1 MGFRSLVAKRFF
13 FLNGRV
19 IPPAPPVYARPVA
32 DGDPFKSVVPDDA
45 VPSSEA
51 DLSKIDTSVAHPAR
65 IYDYWLGGKDNFA
78 ADREAGELVIASRP
92 GLRESVRANRAFLGR
107 VVQLLAGELGIRQFL
122 DIGTGIPSANNT
134 HEVAQRVAPDA
145 RVVYTDN
152 DPIVLAHARALLTSN
167 KLGVIA
173 YLDIDLRDTGKLLAR
188 AAETLDFTQP
198 IAVMLLGV
206 LHLISDD
213 EGPWGI
219 VAAIMDAVPS
229 GSYLVITHPAS
240 DLLPETQREAS
251 RRYNQNVATHQTLRS
266 YEQVAR
272 FFDGLEVLEPGLV
285 QWHLWRP
292 NPDDAAPAEFKSGHC
307 GVARKP

>member
-1 MGFRSLVAKRFF
+1 MTDGKPLQSIV
-13 FLNGRV
+13 
-19 IPPAPPVYARPVA
+19 PA
-32 DGDPFKSVVPDDA
+32 DA

-51 DLSKIDTSVAHPAR
+51 DISKIDTSVAHSAR

-107 VVQLLAGELGIRQFL
+107 VVRLLAGELRIRQFL
-122 DIGTGIPSANNT
+122 DIGTGIPSASNT
-134 HEVAQRVAPDA
+134 HEVAQQVTPDA

-152 DPIVLAHARALLTSN
+152 DPIVLAHARALLTSSP
-167 KLGVIA
+167 LGATA
-173 YLDIDLRDTGKLLAR
+173 YLDIDLRDTGRLLER
-188 AAETLDFTQP
+188 AADPLDFSQP
-198 IAVMLLGV
+198 VAIMLLGV

-213 EGPWGI
+213 EDPWGI
-219 VAAIMDAVPS
+219 VARLVDAVPS

-240 DLLPETQREAS
+240 DLLPGTQGEAS

-266 YEQVAR
+266 KAEVAR
-272 FFDGLEVLEPGLV
+272 FFDGFELLEPGLV

-292 NPDDAAPAEFKSGHC
+292 EAGDAAPDDFKSGHC

>member
-1 MGFRSLVAKRFF
+1 MAG
-13 FLNGRV
+13 
-19 IPPAPPVYARPVA
+19 
-32 DGDPFKSVVPDDA
+32 GDPFKSVVPDDA
-45 VPSSEA
+45 IPSSEA

-78 ADREAGELVIASRP
+78 ADREAGELVLASRP

-107 VVQLLAGELGIRQFL
+107 VVRVLTDLGIRQFL

-152 DPIVLAHARALLTSN
+152 DPIVLAHARALLTSSE
-167 KLGVIA
+167 LGATA
-173 YLDIDLRDTGKLLAR
+173 YLDV
-188 AAETLDFTQP
+188 E
-198 IAVMLLGV
+198 
-206 LHLISDD
+206 
-213 EGPWGI
+213 
-219 VAAIMDAVPS
+219 
-229 GSYLVITHPAS
+229 S
-240 DLLPETQREAS
+240 DLLPETQGEAS

-266 YEQVAR
+266 HDVAR

-292 NPDDAAPAEFKSGHC
+292 NPEDAAPAEFKSGHC

>member
-1 MGFRSLVAKRFF
+1 
-13 FLNGRV
+13 
-19 IPPAPPVYARPVA
+19 VA

-107 VVQLLAGELGIRQFL
+107 VVQLLAGELGVRQFL

-152 DPIVLAHARALLTSN
+152 DPIVLAHARALLPSN
-167 KLGVIA
+167 KLGVTA
-173 YLDIDLRDTGKLLAR
+173 YLDIDLRDTGTLLAR
-188 AAETLDFTQP
+188 AAETLDFT
-198 IAVMLLGV
+198 
-206 LHLISDD
+206 
-213 EGPWGI
+213 
-219 VAAIMDAVPS
+219 
-229 GSYLVITHPAS
+229 
-240 DLLPETQREAS
+240 S
-251 RRYNQNVATHQTLRS
+251 RPYNQNVATHQTLRS
-266 YEQVAR
+266 YDEVAR

-292 NPDDAAPAEFKSGHC
+292 DPDDDAPAEFKSGHC

>member
-1 MGFRSLVAKRFF
+1 VAEGK
-13 FLNGRV
+13 
-19 IPPAPPVYARPVA
+19 
-32 DGDPFKSVVPDDA
+32 PFESVVPDDA
-45 VPSSEA
+45 VASSAA
-51 DLSKIDTSVAHPAR
+51 DISKFDTSVAHPAR

-107 VVQLLAGELGIRQFL
+107 VVRLLAGELGIRQFL
-122 DIGTGIPSANNT
+122 DIGTGIPSASNT
-134 HEVAQRVAPDA
+134 HEVAQQVAPEA

-152 DPIVLAHARALLTSN
+152 DPIVLAHARALLTSS
-167 KLGVIA
+167 KMGATA
-173 YLDIDLRDTGKLLAR
+173 YLDIDLRDTEKLLAR
-188 AAETLDFTQP
+188 AADTLDFGQP

-206 LHLISDD
+206 LHLISDAED
-213 EGPWGI
+213 PWSI
-219 VAAIMDAVPS
+219 VARLVDAVPS

-240 DLLPETQREAS
+240 DLLPETQGEAS

-266 YEQVAR
+266 RAEVAR

-292 NPDDAAPAEFKSGHC
+292 EAADAAPDDFKSGHC

>member
-1 MGFRSLVAKRFF
+1 
-13 FLNGRV
+13 
-19 IPPAPPVYARPVA
+19 VA

-51 DLSKIDTSVAHPAR
+51 ELSKIDTSVAHPAR

-107 VVQLLAGELGIRQFL
+107 VVELLAGELGITQFL

-134 HEVAQRVAPDA
+134 HEVAQRVAPGA

-167 KLGVIA
+167 RLGATA

-188 AAETLDFTQP
+188 AADTLDFTQP
-198 IAVMLLGV
+198 IAIMLLGV

-213 EGPWGI
+213 EDPWRI
-219 VAAIMDAVPS
+219 VATIMDAVPS

-240 DLLPETQREAS
+240 DLLPETRREAS

-266 YEQVAR
+266 YDEVAR

-292 NPDDAAPAEFKSGHC
+292 NPDDAAPAGFKSGHC